1 MNLRF
6 VRREAERLVETCRC
20 AAPPVDPRAIA
31 EHLGLA
37 VVDEALGDEVS
48 GLLVTNPKRSII
60 VVNANHHTHRQRFTI
75 GHEIGHHVLRHQ
87 LADGE
92 HVFVDHGNYISQRG
106 PRASEGIDQME
117 VEANQFAAG
126 LLMPARFIEDA
137 VRALN
142 TKALFDSHV
151 EQLAHDFDVSQQAMT
166 IRLSSLG
173 HL

>member
-6 VRREAERLVETCRC
+6 ARREAEKLTDRFGYTHP
-20 AAPPVDPRAIA
+20 AVDSYAIA
-31 EHLGLA
+31 RQLGLA
-37 VVDEALGDEVS
+37 VVEELLGDDVS
-48 GLLVTNPKRSII
+48 GLLVTNPEKSVI
-60 VVNANHHTHRQRFTI
+60 VVNRTDHEHRKRFTI

-87 LADGE
+87 LAEGE
-92 HVFVDHGNYISQRG
+92 HVFVDRGNYISQRG
-106 PRASEGIDQME
+106 PRASEGIDPME
-117 VEANQFAAG
+117 VEANQFAAA
-126 LLMPARFIEDA
+126 LLMPSRLLESA

-151 EQLAHDFDVSQQAMT
+151 EKLAIDFNVSQQAMT